1 MTAAARA
8 APPTPQPREAAL
20 FLDIDG
26 TLIPFADRPEDVVA
40 DGMVRHLLT
49 ALETAFEGALVLV
62 SGRPVVDIDRIFAP
76 HRFVSA
82 GEHGS
87 EIRLAH
93 RRRHEECPPPPGL
106 AGLRAL
112 CRGLVQTLPGLLL
125 EEKPHSLSLHYRA
138 VPEHGVELRAALLGA
153 LETRPD
159 WTLVEGNRVFEL
171 VPAAASKG
179 AAIRRL
185 MTEPLFRDRR
195 PFFVGDDTNDEPGF
209 VAVNTLGG
217 VSIKV
222 GPGPSAARYGL
233 SDPAAVRDWLALIL
247 VAQEAGVHAPS

>member
-1 MTAAARA
+1 MTAAARV
-8 APPTPQPREAAL
+8 APPPPQPREAAL

-26 TLIPFADRPEDVVA
+26 TLIPFADRPQDVVA
-40 DGMVRHLLT
+40 DRAVRHLLT
-49 ALETAFEGALVLV
+49 ALETAFQGALVLV

-76 HRFVSA
+76 HRFVCA

-93 RRRHEECPPPPGL
+93 RRHHEECAPPPGL
-106 AGLRAL
+106 AGLRTL
-112 CRGLVQTLPGLLL
+112 CRSLVQTLPGLLL

-138 VPEHGVELRAALLGA
+138 VPERAVELRAALLRT

-171 VPAAASKG
+171 VPATASKG

-185 MTEPLFRDRR
+185 MATPPSVTAV
-195 PFFVGDDTNDEPGF
+195 PFSLETTRTTNP
-209 VAVNTLGG
+209 VLSWSTR
-217 VSIKV
+217 
-222 GPGPSAARYGL
+222 SAASR
-233 SDPAAVRDWLALIL
+233 SRWDRVRVPPVTA
-247 VAQEAGVHAPS
+247 

>member
-8 APPTPQPREAAL
+8 APPPPQPREAAL

-26 TLIPFADRPEDVVA
+26 TLIPFADRPQDVVA
-40 DGMVRHLLT
+40 DRAVRHLLT
-49 ALETAFEGALVLV
+49 ALETAFQGALVLV

-76 HRFVSA
+76 HRFVCA

-87 EIRLAH
+87 EIRLTH
-93 RRRHEECPPPPGL
+93 RRDPEECAPPPGL
-106 AGLRAL
+106 SELRAL
-112 CRGLVQTLPGLLL
+112 CRGLAQTLPGLLL

-138 VPEHGVELRAALLGA
+138 VPERGVELRAALLRA
-153 LETRPD
+153 LESRPD
-159 WTLVEGNRVFEL
+159 WTLVEGHRVFEL
-171 VPAAASKG
+171 VPATASKG

-185 MTEPLFRDRR
+185 MAEPLFRDRR

-209 VAVNTLGG
+209 VVVNTLGG
-217 VSIKV
+217 VSVKV

-233 SDPAAVRDWLALIL
+233 SDPAAVRDWLARPL
-247 VAQEAGVHAPS
+247 VAQEARVHAPT